1 MRTSLNNIK
10 AIDDYLSGSMAPG
23 DALLFEAK
31 MLLNN
36 DLRDDVQLQ
45 QNTYSIIRQYGRQ
58 SIRAEI
64 LTIQQTLSTAPQHR
78 GFMQRIKSIF
88 NK

>member
-10 AIDDYLSGSMAPG
+10 AIDDYIFGSMAHG

-36 DLRDDVQLQ
+36 DMRDDVQHQ
-45 QNTYSIIRQYGRQ
+45 KRTHAIIRQYGRQ
-58 SIRAEI
+58 NIKTEI
-64 LTIQQTLSTAPQHR
+64 KAVQQILATTPQYNS
-78 GFMQRIKSIF
+78 FMQRIVNLFK
-88 NK
+88 K